1 MMAEDILAIRQFEG
15 EGYKPLIDFKSW
27 RVAILRWAPF
37 MVVERLNSMERHTQT
52 DEVFVLL
59 HGQASI
65 VLGGNQAKID
75 GVYVQEM
82 EARKLYN
89 VKQNAWHAV
98 VMSQDGVIL
107 IIEESN
113 TGEGNTEFCRLTE
126 EFQKEIVRLCG

>member
-1 MMAEDILAIRQFEG
+1 MVEEILAIRQFEG

-37 MVVERLNSMERHTQT
+37 MVVEKLDSMERHTQT

-65 VLGGNQAKID
+65 VLGGNQGKVD
-75 GVYVQEM
+75 RVYVQEM

-113 TGEGNTEFCRLTE
+113 TREGNSEFCRLTE
-126 EFQKEIVRLCG
+126 VLQKEIVKLCG